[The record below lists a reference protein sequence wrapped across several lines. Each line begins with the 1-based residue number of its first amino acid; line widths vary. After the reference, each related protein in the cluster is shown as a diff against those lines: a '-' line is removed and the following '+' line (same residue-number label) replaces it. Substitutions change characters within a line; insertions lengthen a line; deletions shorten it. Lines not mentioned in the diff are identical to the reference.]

1 MTEAGV
7 PTRRGLG
14 ALRGADPR
22 RCLAGPPGR
31 VLCPSRP
38 PRRPPGRGGAAVQ
51 GGGPPVTEGGVA
63 PPGPIPN
70 PVVPHASAAGYCG
83 LHAVGDGAV
92 AGGPPH
98 PHLPSPA
105 PNPSGAAP
113 PSPPHRHRGVEQ
125 RQLVGLITRRPG
137 VRIPPPLLL
146 P

>member
-22 RCLAGPPGR
+22 RCLVGARPGRGAVSAPPAGPPGR
-31 VLCPSRP
+31 
-38 PRRPPGRGGAAVQ
+38 GGVAGA

-98 PHLPSPA
+98 PHLPHLPPTPPVRPHPA
-105 PNPSGAAP
+105 RRTTTAGWSSG
-113 PSPPHRHRGVEQ
+113 SSSGS
-125 RQLVGLITRRPG
+125 
-137 VRIPPPLLL
+137 
-146 P
+146 